1 MMGGWPSLGDWTGL
15 RAVWESRTMFYT
27 VDWVSGNRL
36 PRYTIIPTSLTACHH
51 EVHATQLCDRPAAHA
66 NRMADA
72 CSQKARHQTRAE
84 TRLIV
89 GLW

>member
-1 MMGGWPSLGDWTGL
+1 MSHLLEEL
-15 RAVWESRTMFYT
+15 RLW
-27 VDWVSGNRL
+27 NRL

-84 TRLIV
+84 NSFDCGTLVRKQVNHWLLP
-89 GLW
+89 G